1 MMGNVIAYL
10 VSQENFVRIA
20 LMATMT
26 LDVTVSHVIVMKPA
40 AQDNYVIRKMDNVL
54 VILDI
59 KD

>member
-10 VSQENFVRIA
+10 VSQENFVSLA
-20 LMATMT
+20 LMATM
-26 LDVTVSHVIVMKPA
+26 DVTVPHVIVMKQA
-40 AQDNYVIRKMDNVL
+40 AQGNHVSRKMDNVL

>member
-26 LDVTVSHVIVMKPA
+26 MDVTVSHVIVMKQA
-40 AQDNYVIRKMDNVL
+40 AQDNHVIRKMEHVL

>member
-10 VSQENFVRIA
+10 VSQENFVSLA
-20 LMATMT
+20 LMTTM
-26 LDVTVSHVIVMKPA
+26 DVTVPHVIVMKQA
-40 AQDNYVIRKMDNVL
+40 AQDNHVRRKMDNVL